1 MSYTCLSLDKFNGIS
16 VKFRGWISSVNRAR
30 LVGQIEWMGR
40 GENMEQNFDLGP
52 ETTGAEGAAPDT
64 EGMTFNLNDVE
75 EVSSF
80 EVLPKGTYNAIVEEF
95 EFTTSQSSGNPMIK
109 AVYSITDAEYAER
122 KIFDYYLLAGEGAK
136 YSMPRLKQLITRVCP
151 EIDASTFNPSQFA
164 DSGVIIN
171 RACQLNLGIQTQKK
185 GEYKGEKRNN
195 VKEILA
201 ADGGEQSFL
210 G

>member
-1 MSYTCLSLDKFNGIS
+1 MDGFN
-16 VKFRGWISSVNRAR
+16 
-30 LVGQIEWMGR
+30 
-40 GENMEQNFDLGP
+40 LGP
-52 ETTGAEGAAPDT
+52 ETSNAGAAQDNA
-64 EGMTFNLNDVE
+64 GMVFDLNGVE

-80 EVLPKGTYNAIVEEF
+80 EVLPKGTYGAIVEEF
-95 EFTTSQSSGNPMIK
+95 EFTTSQTSGNPMIK

-122 KIFDYYLLAGEGAK
+122 KVFDYYLLAGEGAK

-151 EIDASTFNPSQFA
+151 DVDASTFNPSTFA

-171 RACQLNLGIQTQKK
+171 RQCRISLGIQTQKK